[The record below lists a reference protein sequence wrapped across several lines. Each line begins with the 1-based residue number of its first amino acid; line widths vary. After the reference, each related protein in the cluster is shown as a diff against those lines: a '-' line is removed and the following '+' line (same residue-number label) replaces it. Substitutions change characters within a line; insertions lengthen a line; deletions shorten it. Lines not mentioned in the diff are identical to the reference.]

1 MNASNGIINM
11 LMSRLQSK
19 NPQGFQM
26 IQQAMNSGGNP
37 QVMLQQLKSKAEP
50 QQIQSILQ
58 QAKQMGCPENIL
70 AQIQNM
76 K

>member
-1 MNASNGIINM
+1 MNPQNSIINM

-26 IQQAMNSGGNP
+26 IQQAMSNGGNP
-37 QVMLQQLKSKAEP
+37 QVMLQQLKSKTQPE
-50 QQIQSILQ
+50 QMQSILN